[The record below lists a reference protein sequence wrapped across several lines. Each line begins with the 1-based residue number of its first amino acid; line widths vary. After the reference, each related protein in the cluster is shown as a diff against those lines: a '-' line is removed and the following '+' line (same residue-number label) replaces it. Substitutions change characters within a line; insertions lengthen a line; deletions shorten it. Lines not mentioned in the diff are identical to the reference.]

1 MRKNWL
7 TGLLTTYTIKE
18 INSPINGLIKIVMVF
33 NRPRMIIGGLLQSGG
48 LIIKL
53 WDKAIKKLRKDKQRV
68 KNALIIGLGCGDC
81 AFSLER
87 HYPGAKIMGIEI
99 DEKIADLAQCYFN
112 LATLKNLKIN
122 ITDGVK
128 YVEKI
133 SKQKKGL
140 KYDLI
145 VMDAYLGEKMSRAFR
160 SEKFFNNLIKILD
173 AHGVVIYNHLFFGKH
188 KKRAGGFIK
197 DLEKSFSKIVL
208 QRQASNLLIFAR
220 K

>member
-7 TGLLTTYTIKE
+7 TDLLTTYTIKE
-18 INSPINGLIKIVMVF
+18 INSPINGLIKVVMVF

-53 WDKAIKKLRKDKQRV
+53 WDKAIKKLRKEKYPV
-68 KNALIIGLGCGDC
+68 KNALIVGLGCGDC

-87 HYPGAKIMGIEI
+87 YYPGAKITGIEV

-112 LATLKNLKIN
+112 LATVKNLKISVA
-122 ITDGVK
+122 DGVK

-133 SKQKKGL
+133 SRQKKRI

-145 VMDAYLGEKMSRAFR
+145 VVDAYLGEKMPKVFR
-160 SEKFFNNLIKILD
+160 TKKFMNNLTKILSVK
-173 AHGVVIYNHLFFGKH
+173 GVVIYNHLFFGKH
-188 KKRAGGFIK
+188 KQQAEMFIRV
-197 DLEKSFSKIVL
+197 LEENFDKISL
-208 QRQASNLLIFAR
+208 QRTASNLLIFCR
-220 K
+220 L